1 MSMNRFFSQTRRDAE
16 LSREIAAH
24 LAMEIEENE
33 ARGFSPEEARRQAH
47 VKFGSARRVRESE
60 WESNTMM
67 LIEGVWRDLKY
78 AARTLTRT
86 PGFAVAAVLVMAL
99 GIGANSAIFTV
110 VRSVLLKPLPFKDP
124 GRLIQLYEVSPNG
137 KRPYNYVAGG
147 MYAAWKQRRRALN
160 RWRSTERTASA
171 VQAMAGRCRR

>member
-1 MSMNRFFSQTRRDAE
+1 MSMKRFFSRNRRDAE
-16 LSREIAAH
+16 FAREIEAH
-24 LAMEIEENE
+24 LEMEIEENE
-33 ARGFSPEEARRQAH
+33 ARGLSPEEARRRAY

-67 LIEGVWRDLKY
+67 LMEGVWRDLKY

-86 PGFAVAAVLVMAL
+86 PGFTVAAILVMAL

-110 VRSVLLKPLPFKDP
+110 VRSVLLKPLPFTDP
-124 GRLIQLYEVSPNG
+124 DRLIQLYEQSPNG

-147 MYAAWKQRRRALN
+147 MYAAWKQQAP
-160 RWRSTERTASA
+160 SVKQMA
-171 VQAMAGRCRR
+171 VYGEDSLC